1 MTTKATQVVDL
12 GTPLYAGS
20 GFLMGAAGINPI
32 GWGAAQLVFKIFSGT
47 IQGRG
52 QSESIANAAVD
63 VSSSFLA
70 YLWGRQVRKQ
80 VRLDKPEESEEEQ
93 DVKADEIYVSVPAG
107 YRRARQDEV
116 TPQIAAAAKSGLS
129 SPMGSLLGPF
139 TNENGVSYYV
149 AIETHSN
156 KPKGASVFVQA

>member
-1 MTTKATQVVDL
+1 MSARAIAKPVDL

-20 GFLMGAAGINPI
+20 GFLIGVAGVNPI

-47 IQGRG
+47 LQGRG
-52 QSESIANAAVD
+52 QSESVVNAAID
-63 VSSSFLA
+63 VGSSFFA
-70 YLWGRQVRKQ
+70 YLWGQQVRSQ
-80 VRLDKPEESEEEQ
+80 LRLEQ
-93 DVKADEIYVSVPAG
+93 DVEETVESKPTYLSPPAG

-116 TPQIAAAAKSGLS
+116 TPQISAAAKNGLS
-129 SPMGSLLGPF
+129 SPMGTLLGPYV
-139 TNENGVSYYV
+139 NENGVSYYV

>member
-1 MTTKATQVVDL
+1 MKAKTAQLADW

-20 GFLMGAAGINPI
+20 GFLIGMAGVNPI
-32 GWGAAQLVFKIFSGT
+32 GWGTAQLVAKIFFGT
-47 IQGRG
+47 LQGAG
-52 QSESIANAAVD
+52 KSEDVLNATVD
-63 VSSSFLA
+63 VTSSFLA
-70 YLWGRQVRKQ
+70 YLWGRQVRSQ
-80 VRLDKPEESEEEQ
+80 MRLESPEGEQ
-93 DVKADEIYVSVPAG
+93 EDVKAEEIYVKVPAG

-139 TNENGVSYYV
+139 VNENGVSYYV

>member
-1 MTTKATQVVDL
+1 MATKTAQLVDW

-20 GFLMGAAGINPI
+20 GFLMGAAGVNPI
-32 GWGAAQLVFKIFSGT
+32 GWGAAQLVAKIFFGT
-47 IQGRG
+47 LQGKG
-52 QSESIANAAVD
+52 QSEDVLNSAAD
-63 VSSSFLA
+63 VTSSFLA
-70 YLWGRQVRKQ
+70 YLWGRQLRRQ
-80 VRLDKPEESEEEQ
+80 MRLESPEGELEE
-93 DVKADEIYVSVPAG
+93 VKAEETYVNVPAG

-139 TNENGVSYYV
+139 VNENGVSYYI

>member
-52 QSESIANAAVD
+52 QSESVANAAVD

-80 VRLDKPEESEEEQ
+80 VRLEQPEEEQ
-93 DVKADEIYVSVPAG
+93 DVKADEIYVSPPAG

-116 TPQIAAAAKSGLS
+116 TPQIAAAAKNGLS
-129 SPMGSLLGPF
+129 SPMGTLLGPY